1 MNAYGLGVKMNFD
14 IDIVSSDMTKK
25 KKDFITRDFS
35 MKIFVPKSEF
45 WKKNLG
51 SDRML

>member
-25 KKDFITRDFS
+25 KKDFITRDS
-35 MKIFVPKSEF
+35 NEDICSEI
-45 WKKNLG
+45 WILERKKLG

>member
-25 KKDFITRDFS
+25 KKRLYNKRFLNEDICS
-35 MKIFVPKSEF
+35 KIWILE
-45 WKKNLG
+45 KKP
-51 SDRML
+51 RQW